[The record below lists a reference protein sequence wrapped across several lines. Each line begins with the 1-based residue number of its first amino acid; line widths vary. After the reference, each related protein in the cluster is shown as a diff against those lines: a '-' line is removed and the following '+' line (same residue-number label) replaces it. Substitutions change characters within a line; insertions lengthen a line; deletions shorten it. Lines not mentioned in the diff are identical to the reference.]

1 MDMSLSELWA
11 PQMPPAHA
19 YLVMPGSVTSLPAL
33 MAALKQCAPWVSMA
47 IMGTCCQPTSARPA
61 DTPARRPPPPT
72 ATTRAPGGVPS
83 AAFSSRTRL
92 TWPSLWDEG
101 VGEVAGL
108 RAGPVHKAHRD
119 TAPHSASPRP
129 VHSRGRG
136 DPYRCAGCTLCN
148 CGSPEGFVEHQDL
161 DEPLRT
167 IRFLCFITTIRL
179 RVGRPSR
186 QEELDSPLWS
196 HLWMNWLG
204 AYRFLDHIG
213 KSSNTIPTP
222 SSLSGEWV
230 GVEIQEDLKI
240 PSFSSWLSL
249 SGQPRMFPSSRL
261 ELLAASVSSPLGQ

>member
-1 MDMSLSELWA
+1 
-11 PQMPPAHA
+11 
-19 YLVMPGSVTSLPAL
+19 MPGSVTSLPAL

-136 DPYRCAGCTLCN
+136 DPATL
-148 CGSPEGFVEHQDL
+148 
-161 DEPLRT
+161 
-167 IRFLCFITTIRL
+167 
-179 RVGRPSR
+179 
-186 QEELDSPLWS
+186 
-196 HLWMNWLG
+196 
-204 AYRFLDHIG
+204 
-213 KSSNTIPTP
+213 
-222 SSLSGEWV
+222 SSLSFHPLSSFFHSFFLPFVSLPGTFSIHFIHPITLERNTVNIVV
-230 GVEIQEDLKI
+230 GKM
-240 PSFSSWLSL
+240 PSKHRYVKRKRQNNERYAL
-249 SGQPRMFPSSRL
+249 L
-261 ELLAASVSSPLGQ
+261 E